1 LFIDLCIIIW
11 LLPTI
16 ANSLAYPRRRFF
28 GFFRYHRPWSLG
40 LFLSTF
46 PQEEEDKESLLQ
58 QQQEIT
64 KQTTSQNPI
73 TILLNACHNMNS
85 FTPIKDGFG
94 LPAWQDISENRFIRI
109 ESDVASDHAISTTE
123 QVWEQIRKVRLQQE
137 KYGPSKLLS
146 RTWIP
151 STPSTSTAENT
162 FSVAQFNALAEGL
175 SAGPDVATPFPPCVN
190 NNAPANNTNNN
201 NKNEVEMFGG
211 FTSIPYPEITLDFGL
226 RKWRLL
232 EVLLTSDQA
241 DDATLKPCDLL
252 AVEEMDRFHSFFAPM
267 LRLFGYHGAFCPKRQ
282 SPGVSMGWY
291 SDGCALFWN
300 HQVFELVSQRHH
312 GYSVGNQVALH
323 VVLRHRS
330 SNRLQVV
337 VVTHLK
343 AKCSA
348 MNEKIRMTQL
358 QELLVQ
364 IEETMQGVE
373 SEAHVSNQTP
383 VILLGDFNTDPP
395 ATFPSQDASSLNQ
408 LLTASNGCFQSLYP
422 LDSSTHYTTWKTRGS
437 ETVKRV
443 IDYVFYRGP
452 VQPVALLEV
461 PEETELEPTKLPGLR
476 YPSDHVLIAGRFH
489 FH

>member
-1 LFIDLCIIIW
+1 
-11 LLPTI
+11 
-16 ANSLAYPRRRFF
+16 
-28 GFFRYHRPWSLG
+28 
-40 LFLSTF
+40 
-46 PQEEEDKESLLQ
+46 
-58 QQQEIT
+58 
-64 KQTTSQNPI
+64 
-73 TILLNACHNMNS
+73 MNS
-85 FTPIKDGFG
+85 FTPVKDQFG

-109 ESDVASDHAISTTE
+109 ESEVVSDHALTTTE
-123 QVWEQIRKVRLQQE
+123 QVWKQIRNVRSTQQE
-137 KYGPSKLLS
+137 YGPSNLLS

-151 STPSTSTAENT
+151 STPLTPTTENT

-175 SAGPDVATPFPPCVN
+175 SAGPNVPTPFTPCLDDDTPSSN
-190 NNAPANNTNNN
+190 NINS
-201 NKNEVEMFGG
+201 NKNPVEMYGG
-211 FTSIPYPEITLDFGL
+211 FTSIPHPELILDFEL

-241 DDATLKPCDLL
+241 DDTTVKPCDLL
-252 AVEEMDRFHSFFAPM
+252 AVEEMDRFYGFFAPM

-300 HQVFELVSQRHH
+300 QQVFEVISQRHH

-323 VVLRHRS
+323 VVLRHQS
-330 SNRLQVV
+330 SNRLLVV

-348 MNEKIRMTQL
+348 ANEMIRMTQL

-364 IEETMQGVE
+364 IEETIKDVP
-373 SEAHVSNQTP
+373 SKVHDSNQIP

-395 ATFPSQDASSLNQ
+395 ATFPSQGASSLNQ
-408 LLTASNGCFQSLYP
+408 LITASNGCFQSLYP
-422 LDSSTHYTTWKTRGS
+422 LDSSTHYTTWKARGS
-437 ETVKRV
+437 ETVKRI
-443 IDYVFYRGP
+443 IDYIFYRGP
-452 VQPVALLEV
+452 VEPVATLEV

-489 FH
+489 FL